1 MLGDDIT
8 AVLPQLRAEAESLQ
22 TDTCTITRPGEG
34 QGTFDPGTGTTTP
47 PAATEVYAGQCR
59 FRAPS
64 LTEVNTTAGEHQWTT
79 QDLVLSLPATA
90 VGPRPDDTVVCDTS
104 ALDPALAGATFV
116 VVAALKGSQITARRL
131 IVREVT
137 S

>member
-1 MLGDDIT
+1 MLGNDIT

-34 QGTFDPGTGTTTP
+34 EGTFDPATGTTTP
-47 PAATEVYAGQCR
+47 PAATELYSGQCR

-64 LTEVNTTAGEHQWTT
+64 LSEVNVTAGEHQWTT
-79 QDLVLSLPATA
+79 QDLVLSLPAN
-90 VGPRPDDTVVCDTS
+90 VSGPRPDDEVVCDTS
-104 ALDPALAGATFV
+104 QLDPALPGARFV
-116 VVAALKGSQITARRL
+116 VLGALKGSQITARRL